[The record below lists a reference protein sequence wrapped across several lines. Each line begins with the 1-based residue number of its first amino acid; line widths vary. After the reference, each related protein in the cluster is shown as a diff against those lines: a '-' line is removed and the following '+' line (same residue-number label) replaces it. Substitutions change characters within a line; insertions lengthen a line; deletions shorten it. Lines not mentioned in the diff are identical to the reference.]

1 MTKPPKPTLRQ
12 HIAGLTYRLLRW
24 GRDHVPPGIRS
35 LVGILFMIGGVFG
48 FLPILGF
55 WMLPLGVAFVA
66 LDIPSTR
73 HKIDDWMEVLRERA
87 KSTPTPNDIQ

>member
-1 MTKPPKPTLRQ
+1 
-12 HIAGLTYRLLRW
+12 
-24 GRDHVPPGIRS
+24 
-35 LVGILFMIGGVFG
+35 MIGGVFG